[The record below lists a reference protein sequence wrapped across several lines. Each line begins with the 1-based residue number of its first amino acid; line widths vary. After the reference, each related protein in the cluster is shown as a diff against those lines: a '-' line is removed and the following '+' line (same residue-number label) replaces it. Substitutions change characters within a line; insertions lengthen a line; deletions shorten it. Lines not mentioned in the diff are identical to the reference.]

1 MEFNTLTTTLT
12 NFVGVFQGGYSRLQ
26 PIVNGLLA
34 ALAGIDI
41 VLIGFWWALGGGER
55 LTDVIKKVLFLG
67 FWLWFT
73 TSFQSNAKTF
83 VESLINAGLTAGGQA
98 GGYNLLLDPSRI
110 AGYGLTATEQLSKAL
125 DDISITDLGDMFIFG
140 VSYLLIMA
148 AFLVMAIQAF
158 VAVLE
163 YYLITAVAGV
173 LVPWALLPQTKFL
186 AEKAIGA
193 VVSAGIKL
201 MVLAFI
207 IAVTNPVLASIHFS
221 GPEIKLNELW
231 SVLLTT
237 SAIAFLAW
245 HAPSLAAGLLAG
257 SPSLSAGAVAQNLT
271 SGAMMAAG
279 VAGGM
284 VAATRAAA
292 GGAASLGGHAARAA
306 GVVAGGAAG
315 GAANSGGGP
324 GSALLGA
331 GRGAASAAGRAVLGT
346 AKAGLARIGRPFVN
360 SFREGARSAL
370 AHDPEAAP
378 ADSPPAPADNAG
390 PPPWAAS
397 ARTALRDQLS
407 RRPPIPPR

>member
-55 LTDVIKKVLFLG
+55 LSEVIKKVLFLG

-73 TSFQSNAKTF
+73 TSFQSNAKVF
-83 VESLINAGLTAGGQA
+83 VESLINAGLTAGGQS

-110 AGYGLTATEQLSKAL
+110 AGYGLTATEQLAKAL
-125 DDISITDLGDMFIFG
+125 DDISITDLGDMFVFG
-140 VSYLLIMA
+140 VSYVLIMA
-148 AFLVMAIQAF
+148 AFLIMAIQTF
-158 VAVLE
+158 MAVLE
-163 YYLITAVAGV
+163 YYVITAVAGV

-207 IAVTNPVLASIHFS
+207 MAVTNPVLASIHFS

-237 SAIAFLAW
+237 SAISFLAW

-257 SPSLSAGAVAQNLT
+257 SPSLGAASVAQNMS
-271 SGAMMAAG
+271 SGAMMAVG
-279 VAGGM
+279 VVGGM
-284 VAATRAAA
+284 VGVTRAAVGGGTRDGHSTGGRGSSPGGGTFGGGRSELA
-292 GGAASLGGHAARAA
+292 LGRGTGAA
-306 GVVAGGAAG
+306 GAAG
-315 GAANSGGGP
+315 GA
-324 GSALLGA
+324 
-331 GRGAASAAGRAVLGT
+331 GRSVLGP
-346 AKAGLARIGRPFVN
+346 AKTGVGGEPDKASV
-360 SFREGARSAL
+360 
-370 AHDPEAAP
+370 P
-378 ADSPPAPADNAG
+378 A
-390 PPPWAAS
+390 WAAT
-397 ARTALRDQLS
+397 ARDSLRQS
-407 RRPPIPPR
+407 

>member
-12 NFVGVFQGGYSRLQ
+12 NFVGVFQGGYTRLQ
-26 PIVNGLLA
+26 PIINGVLA

-55 LTDVIKKVLFLG
+55 LTEVMKKILFLG

-73 TSFQSNAKTF
+73 KAFQSNAKVF
-83 VESLINAGLTAGGQA
+83 VDSLINAGLTAGGQA

-110 AGYGLTATEQLSKAL
+110 AGYGLSATEQLAKAL
-125 DDISITDLGDMFIFG
+125 DDISITDFGDMIIFG

-148 AFLVMAIQAF
+148 AFLAMAIQVF
-158 VAVLE
+158 LAVLE

-173 LVPWALLPQTKFL
+173 LVPWGILPQTRFL
-186 AEKAIGA
+186 SEKAIGA

-237 SAIAFLAW
+237 GAIAFLSW

-257 SPSLSAGAVAQNLT
+257 SPSLGAGAVAQNVT
-271 SGAMMAAG
+271 SGAMLVAG

-292 GGAASLGGHAARAA
+292 GGAAALAGGSKEDASPAGSSLGGR
-306 GVVAGGAAG
+306 
-315 GAANSGGGP
+315 SGGNAAPLGP
-324 GSALLGA
+324 ALESGAIRGSSGA
-331 GRGAASAAGRAVLGT
+331 HPSAPAGPRRSVDPSASAQGSSG
-346 AKAGLARIGRPFVN
+346 
-360 SFREGARSAL
+360 
-370 AHDPEAAP
+370 
-378 ADSPPAPADNAG
+378 SPPA
-390 PPPWAAS
+390 WAAA
-397 ARTALRDQLS
+397 ARVTLAQSSLGPDSPRS
-407 RRPPIPPR
+407 PTEAGTGRRS

>member
-26 PIVNGLLA
+26 PIINGVLA

-55 LTDVIKKVLFLG
+55 LTEVMKKILFLG

-73 TSFQSNAKTF
+73 KAFQSNAKVF
-83 VESLINAGLTAGGQA
+83 VDSLINAGLTAGGQA

-110 AGYGLTATEQLSKAL
+110 AGYGLSATEQLAKAL
-125 DDISITDLGDMFIFG
+125 DDISITDFGDMIIFG

-148 AFLVMAIQAF
+148 SFLAMAIQVF
-158 VAVLE
+158 LAVLE

-173 LVPWALLPQTKFL
+173 LVPWGLLPQTRFL
-186 AEKAIGA
+186 SEKAIGA

-207 IAVTNPVLASIHFS
+207 VAVTNPVLASIHFS

-237 SAIAFLAW
+237 GAIAFLSW

-257 SPSLSAGAVAQNLT
+257 SPSLGAGAV
-271 SGAMMAAG
+271 
-279 VAGGM
+279 
-284 VAATRAAA
+284 
-292 GGAASLGGHAARAA
+292 
-306 GVVAGGAAG
+306 
-315 GAANSGGGP
+315 
-324 GSALLGA
+324 
-331 GRGAASAAGRAVLGT
+331 
-346 AKAGLARIGRPFVN
+346 
-360 SFREGARSAL
+360 E
-370 AHDPEAAP
+370 D
-378 ADSPPAPADNAG
+378 
-390 PPPWAAS
+390 
-397 ARTALRDQLS
+397 
-407 RRPPIPPR
+407 

>member
-1 MEFNTLTTTLT
+1 M
-12 NFVGVFQGGYSRLQ
+12 
-26 PIVNGLLA
+26 I
-34 ALAGIDI
+34 
-41 VLIGFWWALGGGER
+41 
-55 LTDVIKKVLFLG
+55 
-67 FWLWFT
+67 
-73 TSFQSNAKTF
+73 
-83 VESLINAGLTAGGQA
+83 
-98 GGYNLLLDPSRI
+98 
-110 AGYGLTATEQLSKAL
+110 
-125 DDISITDLGDMFIFG
+125 IFG

-148 AFLVMAIQAF
+148 AFLTMAIQAF
-158 VAVLE
+158 LAVLE

-237 SAIAFLAW
+237 GAIAFLSW

-257 SPSLSAGAVAQNLT
+257 SPSLAAGAVAQNLA

-292 GGAASLGGHAARAA
+292 GAIGTLTSHRASTTDGAPSTSPAARGGTLSSGFPSASTSR
-306 GVVAGGAAG
+306 VAI
-315 GAANSGGGP
+315 S
-324 GSALLGA
+324 GA
-331 GRGAASAAGRAVLGT
+331 GPDP
-346 AKAGLARIGRPFVN
+346 ARPGVESSPT
-360 SFREGARSAL
+360 RSA
-370 AHDPEAAP
+370 D
-378 ADSPPAPADNAG
+378 G
-390 PPPWAAS
+390 VPPWVDS
-397 ARTALRDQLS
+397 ARTTLEVS
-407 RRPPIPPR
+407 RGNSASPDR

>member
-26 PIVNGLLA
+26 PIVNSLLA

-55 LTDVIKKVLFLG
+55 LTEVLKKVLFLG

-73 TSFQSNAKTF
+73 TSFQSNAKMF

-125 DDISITDLGDMFIFG
+125 GDISITDLGDAFIFG

-158 VAVLE
+158 LAVLE

-207 IAVTNPVLASIHFS
+207 LAVTTPVLASIHFS

-237 SAIAFLAW
+237 GAIAFLSW

-257 SPSLSAGAVAQNLT
+257 SPSLSAAGVAQNV
-271 SGAMMAAG
+271 SAGAMMAAG
-279 VAGGM
+279 VAGGI
-284 VAATRAAA
+284 VAITR
-292 GGAASLGGHAARAA
+292 SAA
-306 GVVAGGAAG
+306 GVASSAAG
-315 GAANSGGGP
+315 IGSRSGANAVGGGGGSGGGGP
-324 GSALLGA
+324 GGGGSSLGA
-331 GRGAASAAGRAVLGT
+331 HAAGSKGAVTAGGRALFRGAGSATARVTTPSTENSKQAAGTTGADIGPSASADAGGSTSAPSWVGAAR
-346 AKAGLARIGRPFVN
+346 AGLAASV
-360 SFREGARSAL
+360 RS
-370 AHDPEAAP
+370 
-378 ADSPPAPADNAG
+378 
-390 PPPWAAS
+390 
-397 ARTALRDQLS
+397 
-407 RRPPIPPR
+407 

>member
-12 NFVGVFQGGYSRLQ
+12 NFVGVFQGGYTRLQ

-34 ALAGIDI
+34 VLAGIDI
-41 VLIGFWWALGGGER
+41 VLLGFWWALGGGER
-55 LTDVIKKVLFLG
+55 LTEVIKKILFLG

-73 TSFQSNAKTF
+73 KAFQSNAKIF
-83 VESLINAGLTAGGQA
+83 VDSLISAGLTAGGQS

-110 AGYGLTATEQLSKAL
+110 AGYGLTATEQLAKAL
-125 DDISITDLGDMFIFG
+125 DDISITDLGDMIIFG

-148 AFLVMAIQAF
+148 AFLTMAIQVF
-158 VAVLE
+158 LAVLE

-173 LVPWALLPQTKFL
+173 LVPWGLLPQTKFL
-186 AEKAIGA
+186 SEKAIGA

-237 SAIAFLAW
+237 GAIAFLSW

-257 SPSLSAGAVAQNLT
+257 SPSLGAGAVAQNLA
-271 SGAMMAAG
+271 SGVMMAAG

-284 VAATRAAA
+284 VATTRAAVGGGASVARRSMHAAGTLVGGGAGHARRNADGGSPVAATA
-292 GGAASLGGHAARAA
+292 GGPHRGRPDGVEAARAA
-306 GVVAGGAAG
+306 
-315 GAANSGGGP
+315 NRHS
-324 GSALLGA
+324 
-331 GRGAASAAGRAVLGT
+331 
-346 AKAGLARIGRPFVN
+346 
-360 SFREGARSAL
+360 RSAE
-370 AHDPEAAP
+370 ASHDGSSTP
-378 ADSPPAPADNAG
+378 S
-390 PPPWAAS
+390 WAAS
-397 ARTALRDQLS
+397 ASASLRETPSSD
-407 RRPPIPPR
+407 PPNVRS

>member
-12 NFVGVFQGGYSRLQ
+12 NFVGVFQGGYARLE
-26 PIVNGLLA
+26 PIVNGVLY

-41 VLIGFWWALGGGER
+41 VLIGCWWALGGGER
-55 LTDVIKKVLFLG
+55 LTEVMKKILFLG

-73 TSFQSNAKTF
+73 KSFQSNAKAF
-83 VESLINAGLTAGGQA
+83 VESLINAGMTAGGQA

-110 AGYGLTATEQLSKAL
+110 AAYGLTATEQLSKAL
-125 DDISITDLGDMFIFG
+125 ADISVTDFGDMIIFG
-140 VSYLLIMA
+140 VSYLVIMA
-148 AFLVMAIQAF
+148 AFLVIAIQAF
-158 VAVLE
+158 LAVLE

-207 IAVTNPVLASIHFS
+207 IAVANPVLASIHFS

-237 SAIAFLAW
+237 GAIAFLSW
-245 HAPSLAAGLLAG
+245 HAPSVAAGLLAG
-257 SPSLSAGAVAQNLT
+257 SPSLGAGAIAQNVT

-292 GGAASLGGHAARAA
+292 GGATALAGRAA
-306 GVVAGGAAG
+306 HGAGLLVGGASAG
-315 GAANSGGGP
+315 ACSSSGDGMGAK
-324 GSALLGA
+324 LLGA
-331 GRGAASAAGRAVLGT
+331 GRGALTAAAET
-346 AKAGLARIGRPFVN
+346 AKAGLSRVGAPIVSNFRAGAEVGMSRADREPTAAPKWARDAG
-360 SFREGARSAL
+360 SAL
-370 AHDPEAAP
+370 R
-378 ADSPPAPADNAG
+378 NKNG
-390 PPPWAAS
+390 
-397 ARTALRDQLS
+397 
-407 RRPPIPPR
+407 

>member
-41 VLIGFWWALGGGER
+41 VLLGFWWALGGGER
-55 LTDVIKKVLFLG
+55 LTEVMKKILFLG

-73 TSFQSNAKTF
+73 KSFQSNAKAF
-83 VESLINAGLTAGGQA
+83 VDSLISAGLTAGGQS

-110 AGYGLTATEQLSKAL
+110 AAYGLTATENLAKAL
-125 DDISITDLGDMFIFG
+125 DDISITDFGDMIIFG
-140 VSYLLIMA
+140 ISYLLIMA
-148 AFLVMAIQAF
+148 AYLIMAIQVF
-158 VAVLE
+158 LAVLE

-231 SVLLTT
+231 SVVLTT
-237 SAIAFLAW
+237 GAIAFLSW

-257 SPSLSAGAVAQNLT
+257 SPSLGAGAVAQNLA
-271 SGAMMAAG
+271 SGAMLAA
-279 VAGGM
+279 
-284 VAATRAAA
+284 
-292 GGAASLGGHAARAA
+292 
-306 GVVAGGAAG
+306 GAAG
-315 GAANSGGGP
+315 GLVAVTRAAVGGAAALVGGNQQERSAGVP
-324 GSALLGA
+324 ARGASPGGSAVRMA
-331 GRGAASAAGRAVLGT
+331 
-346 AKAGLARIGRPFVN
+346 
-360 SFREGARSAL
+360 SAL
-370 AHDPEAAP
+370 AGGGRGGNGGTSEPKDPAGGARRGASSSATLTSGPERPAPEQGAP
-378 ADSPPAPADNAG
+378 A
-390 PPPWAAS
+390 WAAA
-397 ARTALRDQLS
+397 ARRALDHSVVRGTAAGA
-407 RRPPIPPR
+407 RPASPSGEAS

>member
-12 NFVGVFQGGYSRLQ
+12 NFVGVFQGGYTRLQ
-26 PIVNGLLA
+26 PIVNGLLV

-55 LTDVIKKVLFLG
+55 LTEVMKKILFLG

-73 TSFQSNAKTF
+73 KSFQSNAKAF
-83 VESLINAGLTAGGQA
+83 VDSLISAGLTAGGQS

-110 AGYGLTATEQLSKAL
+110 AAYGLTATEQLAKAL
-125 DDISITDLGDMFIFG
+125 DDISVTDFGDMIIFG

-148 AFLVMAIQAF
+148 AFLAMAIQAF
-158 VAVLE
+158 LAVLE

-237 SAIAFLAW
+237 GAIAFLSW

-257 SPSLSAGAVAQNLT
+257 SPSLGAGAVAQNLA
-271 SGAMMAAG
+271 SGAMIAAG
-279 VAGGM
+279 AAGGM

-292 GGAASLGGHAARAA
+292 GTIGMLTGQRPPNASGTLPKGTSGGTGSAPA
-306 GVVAGGAAG
+306 VVGSPPLVGAAG
-315 GAANSGGGP
+315 SVPASMDARLPREASTSRP
-324 GSALLGA
+324 AW
-331 GRGAASAAGRAVLGT
+331 ASAA
-346 AKAGLARIGRPFVN
+346 K
-360 SFREGARSAL
+360 
-370 AHDPEAAP
+370 
-378 ADSPPAPADNAG
+378 
-390 PPPWAAS
+390 
-397 ARTALRDQLS
+397 TALQSAQRDGS
-407 RRPPIPPR
+407 PSEP

>member
-12 NFVGVFQGGYSRLQ
+12 NFIGVFQGGYSRLQ
-26 PIVNGLLA
+26 PIISGLLA

-41 VLIGFWWALGGGER
+41 ALIGFWWALGGGER
-55 LTDVIKKVLFLG
+55 LTEVIKKVLFLG

-73 TSFQSNAKTF
+73 MSFQANAKAF
-83 VESLINAGLTAGGQA
+83 VDSLITAGLTAGGQA

-110 AGYGLTATEQLSKAL
+110 AGYGLTATEQLAKAL

-140 VSYLLIMA
+140 ISYLLIMA

-158 VAVLE
+158 LAVLE

-193 VVSAGIKL
+193 VVAAGIKL

-237 SAIAFLAW
+237 GAIAFLSW
-245 HAPSLAAGLLAG
+245 HAPSLAASLLAG
-257 SPSLSAGAVAQNLT
+257 SPSLSAAGVAQNLT
-271 SGAMMAAG
+271 SSAMMAAG

-284 VAATRAAA
+284 VAVTRAAVGGTSTMGGHMSRALMGGRESGPREGGGIEGISNA
-292 GGAASLGGHAARAA
+292 GGGMRAA
-306 GVVAGGAAG
+306 ANAVGTSPLEGVQPHDGGRATATEG
-315 GAANSGGGP
+315 GN
-324 GSALLGA
+324 
-331 GRGAASAAGRAVLGT
+331 ASA
-346 AKAGLARIGRPFVN
+346 P
-360 SFREGARSAL
+360 
-370 AHDPEAAP
+370 
-378 ADSPPAPADNAG
+378 
-390 PPPWAAS
+390 
-397 ARTALRDQLS
+397 LS
-407 RRPPIPPR
+407 T

>member
-26 PIVNGLLA
+26 PIVNGLLV

-41 VLIGFWWALGGGER
+41 VLVGFWWALGGGER
-55 LTDVIKKVLFLG
+55 LTEVMKKILFLG

-73 TSFQSNAKTF
+73 KSFQSNAKAF
-83 VESLINAGLTAGGQA
+83 VDSLISAGLTAGGQS

-110 AGYGLTATEQLSKAL
+110 AAYGLTATEQLAKAL
-125 DDISITDLGDMFIFG
+125 DDISVTDFGDMIIFG

-148 AFLVMAIQAF
+148 AFLAMAIQAF
-158 VAVLE
+158 LAVLE

-237 SAIAFLAW
+237 GAIAFLSW

-257 SPSLSAGAVAQNLT
+257 SPSLGAGAVAQNLA
-271 SGAMMAAG
+271 SGAMLAAG
-279 VAGGM
+279 AAGGM

-292 GGAASLGGHAARAA
+292 NGAAVVGRQVIQAA
-306 GVVAGGAAG
+306 GALAGGASTDDTPPGTPRAPSPRAG
-315 GAANSGGGP
+315 IGSSAPQATGGSP
-324 GSALLGA
+324 SA
-331 GRGAASAAGRAVLGT
+331 
-346 AKAGLARIGRPFVN
+346 
-360 SFREGARSAL
+360 
-370 AHDPEAAP
+370 
-378 ADSPPAPADNAG
+378 PPR
-390 PPPWAAS
+390 WAADVRAKLRS
-397 ARTALRDQLS
+397 PSRDDLVSPRTID
-407 RRPPIPPR
+407 PI